1 MAIPVSELQK
11 VNPSSI
17 IELFELEL
25 VTALHGINTVYRFHA
40 GSNMNANGEL
50 VWKGNAYQR
59 FPVEAEGFE
68 YTGNGQLPRPKIRV
82 SNLLGTITAILLT
95 VNATTAGNDLNGAK
109 LTRIRTL
116 VRYIDN
122 ANFEGGSNPY
132 GTPDPTAEFP
142 QEIYY
147 LDRKVTENRDLVEWE
162 LAAAFDLAGVRAP
175 KRQCINNRCQWVY
188 RGTECGYTGAPI
200 ADENDVLLEGVTD
213 SAEAIAY
220 YAAKDAFEATKQP
233 LADAEAALNS
243 ATNTLNNASGTW
255 SLAETRYL
263 RGSGTPSDAY
273 VRGPK
278 YTTSGPGV
286 GTYIGV
292 WDAVT
297 VTLGDTYRRG
307 KLRATDASANRLG
320 NGTFS
325 WFEIQRWTYDATAV
339 SNAQTAYN
347 SALST
352 YNTAKSN
359 YDSAESALATA
370 FDAWKTSPPYQGQL
384 DAIGDVCGKR
394 LSSCKLRFG
403 ELADLPFGAFPG
415 IGTFFT

>member
-11 VNPSSI
+11 INPSSI

-25 VTALHGINTVYRFHA
+25 STALHGVNTVYRFHA
-40 GSNMNANGEL
+40 GSNMDANGEL
-50 VWKGNAYQR
+50 VWKGNTYQR

-82 SNLLGTITAILLT
+82 SNLLGTITGILLT

-116 VRYIDN
+116 ARYIDD
-122 ANFEGGSNPY
+122 ANFDGGSNPY
-132 GTPDPTAEFP
+132 GTPDTTAEFP

-147 LDRKVTENRDLVEWE
+147 LDRKVTENRDVVEWE

-175 KRQCINNRCQWVY
+175 KRQCINNLCQWVY
-188 RGTECGYTGAPI
+188 RGAECGYTGAPI

-220 YAAKDAFEATKQP
+220 YAAKEAFEATEQP
-233 LADAEAALNS
+233 LADAQATLNS
-243 ATNTLNNASGTW
+243 ASNTLNSASGTW
-255 SLAETRYL
+255 YLAETRYSKGI
-263 RGSGTPSDAY
+263 GSNYY
-273 VRGPK
+273 VRGPR
-278 YTTSGPGV
+278 YTTLGLGS
-286 GTYIGV
+286 GTYEGV
-292 WDAVT
+292 WNGST
-297 VTLGDTYRRG
+297 VSLGDTYRRG
-307 KLRATDASANRLG
+307 KLRATDATNRYG
-320 NGTFS
+320 SGSYS
-325 WFEIQRWTYDATAV
+325 WFEIERWYYDTSAV
-339 SNAQTAYN
+339 SSAQSSYD
-347 SALST
+347 SALSA

-359 YDSAESALATA
+359 YDSAKTALDTA
-370 FDAWKTSPPYQGQL
+370 FDDWKTSPPYQGQL

-403 ELADLPFGAFPG
+403 ELAELPFGAFPG